1 MNSFVHNTE
10 GQNTVSQS
18 ARSLD
23 TSTTGQTHATKTIG
37 IWRSWALVAGM
48 MIGSGILTMPALLA
62 PYGSYSFIAWAV
74 TGFGAICLA
83 LSYSFLS
90 ARKPGL
96 GGPYFYVQ
104 EAFGRKFAGIVAWGY
119 WISLVASVA
128 ALALSFTGYSKAYL
142 PFIDNNSWYSGVF
155 AIAIILVFTTIN
167 IRGVREASA
176 VQLVT
181 TVIKILPLVGLGI
194 AGAMFGEVNNIPA
207 LNPDN
212 DTLFSMVSGLCL
224 LVMFAFIGVE
234 SATLPSE
241 DTIEPKKTIPRA
253 SILGTLTA
261 AAVYM
266 IAMFG
271 LMSIIPLTELQHS
284 ASPFADAAQILVGS
298 SGAVIIT
305 IGALF
310 AISGTLNVCIMITG
324 TIMNAGAR
332 DGMFPKYFSQQNA
345 KGTPVR
351 ALLFSST
358 VGVIL
363 LSFNHYESLIKSYE
377 YLLIIATFAVVIVYL
392 ATALASIKLQWQ
404 DYKQQQPISI
414 LQLTIALLAALFS
427 LLALLGTWVVYQ

>member
-1 MNSFVHNTE
+1 MK
-10 GQNTVSQS
+10 
-18 ARSLD
+18 
-23 TSTTGQTHATKTIG
+23 KTIG

-62 PYGSYSFIAWAV
+62 PYGSYSFLGWAV

-90 ARKPGL
+90 SRKPGL

-104 EAFGRKFAGIVAWGY
+104 EAFGSKWAAIVAWGY

-128 ALALSFTGYSKAYL
+128 ALALSFTGYSKTYL
-142 PFIDNNSWYSGVF
+142 PFLDDSSLYSAAF
-155 AIAIILVFTTIN
+155 AIGIIILFTVIN
-167 IRGVREASA
+167 IRGMREASI

-181 TVIKILPLVGLGI
+181 TVIKILPLVFLGA
-194 AGAMFGEVNNIPA
+194 AGIMFGEVKEIPA
-207 LNPDN
+207 INPDN
-212 DTLFSMVSGLCL
+212 NSLFQMVAGLCL
-224 LVMFAFIGVE
+224 LIMFAFIGVE

-261 AAVYM
+261 VIVYM
-266 IAMFG
+266 VAMFG
-271 LMSIIPLTELQHS
+271 LMSIIPLAELQQS
-284 ASPFADAAQILVGS
+284 TSPFADAAKIIIGN
-298 SGAVIIT
+298 SGAIIIT

-324 TIMNAGAR
+324 TIMLAGAR

-345 KGTPVR
+345 RGTPIR

-358 VGVIL
+358 LGIIFLLFSNSESL
-363 LSFNHYESLIKSYE
+363 LSSYE
-377 YLLIIATFAVVIVYL
+377 YLLIIATFAVLIVYL
-392 ATALASIKLQWQ
+392 GTGLASIKLQWN
-404 DYKQQQPISI
+404 DHKQGQA
-414 LQLTIALLAALFS
+414 LNVFHLAIALLATLFS
-427 LLALLGTWVVYQ
+427 VLAIIGTWVVYQ